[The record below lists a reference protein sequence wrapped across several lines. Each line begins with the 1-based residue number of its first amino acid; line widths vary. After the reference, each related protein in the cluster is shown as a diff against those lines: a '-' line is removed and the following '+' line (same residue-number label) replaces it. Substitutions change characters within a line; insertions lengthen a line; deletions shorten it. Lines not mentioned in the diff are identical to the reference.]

1 MHIQN
6 TGVQLKRD
14 LSCSS
19 HRADIGIPAV
29 RSSERDD
36 HPTDFQSIGSQW
48 SVYLFLAFHVCHD

>member
-14 LSCSS
+14 LSCGS

-36 HPTDFQSIGSQW
+36 HPTDFQSFRSQ
-48 SVYLFLAFHVCHD
+48 